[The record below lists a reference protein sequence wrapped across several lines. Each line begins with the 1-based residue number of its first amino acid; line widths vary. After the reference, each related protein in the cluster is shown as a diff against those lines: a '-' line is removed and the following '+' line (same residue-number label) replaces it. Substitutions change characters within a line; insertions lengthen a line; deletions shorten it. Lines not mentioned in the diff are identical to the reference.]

1 MKGPQPWFAGE
12 ADGAAKRHAPATA
25 RNRDVI
31 ADILAQELP
40 ATGLVLEIASGSGE
54 HIVHFAGRFPDIQWQ
69 PSDPDPVAR
78 RSIIAWAA
86 EAGLANVA
94 TPFDVDAS
102 SPDWPIAHVDAL
114 LCINMTHISP
124 WEATLGLL
132 DGATR
137 LLGPG
142 APLIIY
148 GPFLRAELETA
159 PSNLA
164 FDKQLRARDARF
176 GIRAVEDIDTAA
188 SAHGLQRTALY
199 PMPANNL
206 TLVYRFS

>member
-12 ADGAAKRHAPATA
+12 ADGAVKRHAPATA

-31 ADILAQELP
+31 AGILAEELP

-54 HIVHFAGRFPDIQWQ
+54 HVVHFAERFPDIHWQ

-78 RSIIAWAA
+78 KSIMAWAA
-86 EAGLANVA
+86 EAGLTNVA
-94 TPFDVDAS
+94 TPLDVDAS
-102 SPDWPIAHVDAL
+102 SPDWPITRADAL

-148 GPFLRAELETA
+148 GPFLQAEVETA

-164 FDKQLRARDARF
+164 FDAQLRARDARF
-176 GIRAVEDIDTAA
+176 GIRAVADIDAA
-188 SAHGLQRTALY
+188 AAGRGLMRTALY

-206 TLVYRFS
+206 TLVYRLS